1 MHPLPVFHPFS
12 SLILL
17 VYQLSLTT
25 TTTKN
30 TFIKACSLQN
40 YYKVHLRH
48 TPYWEIYL
56 DIHLIEKS
64 ILLEG
69 KKKGNKSIA
78 IKIVPEVDLDKELV
92 YCLFG

>member
-1 MHPLPVFHPFS
+1 M
-12 SLILL
+12 
-17 VYQLSLTT
+17 
-25 TTTKN
+25 
-30 TFIKACSLQN
+30 QN
-40 YYKVHLRH
+40 
-48 TPYWEIYL
+48 IL

>member
-25 TTTKN
+25 TTTTTTN

-48 TPYWEIYL
+48 TPYWEIYF
-56 DIHLIEKS
+56 IGGE
-64 ILLEG
+64 
-69 KKKGNKSIA
+69 KKGNKSIA

-92 YCLFG
+92 YYLFG

>member
-1 MHPLPVFHPFS
+1 MHPLPVFHPFF

-17 VYQLSLTT
+17 VYQLSLTTTT

-40 YYKVHLRH
+40 
-48 TPYWEIYL
+48 IL